1 MRTKCPGGSSS
12 VLLGAMLMAFAPAAG
27 AQPSALHL
35 ELHAPEVIRPGD
47 RVSLRLVV
55 TPAGEEAMLITPTSE
70 GAAIVVARG
79 RLQRGDGQ
87 VDGDDLV
94 VQLPIIARDAG
105 HALVRVHVQ
114 TYHCEGERCRAVE
127 AEAEIALDVVR
138 AP

>member
-1 MRTKCPGGSSS
+1 MRTSW
-12 VLLGAMLMAFAPAAG
+12 LLGALVLLLAPAAS
-27 AQPSALHL
+27 AQPSFLRL
-35 ELHAPEVIRPGD
+35 ELLAPQVIRPGD

-79 RLQRGDGQ
+79 RLQRGDGSM
-87 VDGDDLV
+87 DGEDLV
-94 VQLPIIARDAG
+94 VQVPIIAQGAG

-114 TYHCEGERCRAVE
+114 TYTCAGERCRAIE
-127 AEAEIALDVVR
+127 ADADIALDVVR